1 MANAI
6 GIFGDTGGDLGLFE
20 SALRFLSDRG
30 AKRFLFAGGK
40 YDDLDDWLRTKRD
53 EMRAQADYSNG
64 DFLEDVSRFLLGLE
78 QKDRPAAFGTAWELA
93 RAIEEIMRMKDK
105 VLRTPEKGSLQY
117 QDPSVPR
124 KAVDIV
130 GDVLCCVVH
139 DKNDLDKEDMVN
151 AAVLVHGKEAEP
163 KVVQIGPRFFITPGR
178 VNGGPKSTVAM
189 LELVD
194 KQLTFSAWTL
204 DGKTLIDK
212 QPIVLGGAKTKLS
225 VK

>member
-40 YDDLDDWLRTKRD
+40 YDDLDEWLRTKRD

-117 QDPSVPR
+117 QDPAVPR

-212 QPIVLGGAKTKLS
+212 QPIVLGGSKTKLS

>member
-1 MANAI
+1 
-6 GIFGDTGGDLGLFE
+6 
-20 SALRFLSDRG
+20 
-30 AKRFLFAGGK
+30 
-40 YDDLDDWLRTKRD
+40 
-53 EMRAQADYSNG
+53 MRAQADYSNG

-212 QPIVLGGAKTKLS
+212 QPIVLGGSKTKLS

>member
-40 YDDLDDWLRTKRD
+40 YDDLDEWLRTKRD

-212 QPIVLGGAKTKLS
+212 QPIVLGGSKTKLS

>member
-30 AKRFLFAGGK
+30 AKRFLFAGGN
-40 YDDLDDWLRTKRD
+40 YDDLDDWLQTKRD

-117 QDPSVPR
+117 QDPAVPR

-130 GDVLCCVVH
+130 GDILCCVVH

-189 LELVD
+189 LELID

-212 QPIVLGGAKTKLS
+212 QPIVLGGSKTKLS

>member
-40 YDDLDDWLRTKRD
+40 YDDLDEWLRTKRD
-53 EMRAQADYSNG
+53 EVRAQADYSNG

-189 LELVD
+189 LELID

-212 QPIVLGGAKTKLS
+212 QPIVLSGGKTKLS

>member
-117 QDPSVPR
+117 QDPAVPR

-151 AAVLVHGKEAEP
+151 ASVLVHGKEAEP

-189 LELVD
+189 LELID

-212 QPIVLGGAKTKLS
+212 QPIVLGGSKTKLS

>member
-40 YDDLDDWLRTKRD
+40 YDDLDEWLRTKRD

-178 VNGGPKSTVAM
+178 VNGGAKSTVAM

-212 QPIVLGGAKTKLS
+212 QPIVLGGSKTKLS

>member
-1 MANAI
+1 MVT
-6 GIFGDTGGDLGLFE
+6 FGLMSDTQGDLIVFDQAIRLL
-20 SALRFLSDRG
+20 SAKGARRF
-30 AKRFLFAGGK
+30 FFCGGK
-40 YDDLDDWLRTKRD
+40 YSDLDDWVQWKRD
-53 EMRAQADYSNG
+53 QVKSASDYTNEH
-64 DFLEDVSRFLLGLE
+64 FLEDVVNFLAE
-78 QKDRPAAFGTAWELA
+78 QEQLDRPPAFGTAYELA
-93 RAIEEIMRMKDK
+93 RAADELSRVKDK
-105 VLRTPEKGSLQY
+105 VVRAPEKGSLQY
-117 QDPSVPR
+117 VDPHVPR
-124 KAVDIV
+124 KGVDMV

-189 LELVD
+189 LELID

-212 QPIVLGGAKTKLS
+212 QPIVLGGSKTKLS

>member
-1 MANAI
+1 
-6 GIFGDTGGDLGLFE
+6 
-20 SALRFLSDRG
+20 
-30 AKRFLFAGGK
+30 
-40 YDDLDDWLRTKRD
+40 
-53 EMRAQADYSNG
+53 
-64 DFLEDVSRFLLGLE
+64 
-78 QKDRPAAFGTAWELA
+78 
-93 RAIEEIMRMKDK
+93 MKDK

-212 QPIVLGGAKTKLS
+212 QPIVLGGSKTKLS

>member
-40 YDDLDDWLRTKRD
+40 YDDLDEWLRTKRD

-212 QPIVLGGAKTKLS
+212 QPIVLSAGKTKLS